1 MRSPPGAALCKR
13 SAGFLCLALAI
24 FVLLGSCSGAGD
36 RAAATGRIV
45 VGMPWEPRSF
55 DPFNSVDSASY
66 YAQSLIYEALVR
78 FDPDLQVEGA
88 LAERFEVLDGGRRY
102 RFVLKKAC
110 FSDGVPVKSSDVRA
124 SVAAALGKKSPFR
137 RNYDVIEKCLALDD
151 ATIEMS
157 LKRPDLTLPERLTEL
172 KILPERVFEE
182 SGKERSLA
190 RHPIGTGPYRLGKW
204 IPGVQL
210 EFEPN
215 PGYYGREQSKVVERP
230 EIVWRVIPDR
240 REIAMALIRK
250 EIDLAQVDGRD
261 AKELTDSGA
270 DLVIENAPGS
280 RTVFL
285 GFNTSEWPFDQ
296 KRVRQALSM
305 MVDRDEIARKLYGG
319 YCVVPRTDFLE
330 APGGE
335 AEIKRW
341 PYDPAAA
348 AKLLVSEGFV
358 RDSDGAWSSPSPT
371 SGRERL
377 SMRIL
382 TLRDFLD
389 VAQAVASYLQKS
401 GVLCEVSV
409 VEYATLKDQ
418 YLKQGDYDVV
428 LFSRTVGPWP
438 DFRMVWSSTGSLNYS
453 KFHNY
458 ELDRLIRLAIEAGD
472 KKTMQSYCLSVRSI
486 LAEEQPWIFLAQPR
500 LLLVHQSRVQGV
512 LPVVSGQNSRKS
524 LPWDNPFFNA
534 RFWRTGD

>member
-1 MRSPPGAALCKR
+1 MRSPQGEALCKR
-13 SAGFLCLALAI
+13 SAGVVCLAAAILGLLTSCTLA
-24 FVLLGSCSGAGD
+24 GGQSMAP
-36 RAAATGRIV
+36 GRIV

-66 YAQSLIYEALVR
+66 YAQSLIYEGLVR
-78 FDPDLQVEGA
+78 FGPDLQVEGS

-102 RFVLKKAC
+102 RFVLKKAS
-110 FSDGVPVKSSDVRA
+110 FSDGVPVKSSDVSA

-137 RNYDVIEKCLALDD
+137 RNYDVIDKCLVVDD
-151 ATIEMS
+151 ATIEMG

-172 KILPERVFEE
+172 KILPERVLEL
-182 SGKERSLA
+182 SDQERGLA
-190 RHPIGTGPYRLGKW
+190 RHPVGTGPYRLGKW
-204 IPGVQL
+204 IPGVQI

-215 PGYYGREQSKVVERP
+215 HAYHGDREQDVERQK
-230 EIVWRVIPDR
+230 IVWRVIPDK
-240 REIAMALIRK
+240 REIAMALVRK
-250 EIDLAQVDGRD
+250 EIDLAQIDGRD
-261 AKELTDSGA
+261 AKVLAGSGP

-280 RTVFL
+280 RTIFL

-305 MVDRDEIARKLYGG
+305 MVNRDEIADKLYGG
-319 YCVVPRTDFLE
+319 YCVVPRTDFPEE
-330 APGGE
+330 AARD
-335 AEIKRW
+335 AEIKSW
-341 PYDPAAA
+341 PYDPEAA
-348 AKLLVSEGFV
+348 AKLLESEGFV
-358 RDSDGAWSSPSPT
+358 RDSDGAWSSPSPAN
-371 SGRERL
+371 GRDRL

-389 VAQAVASYLQKS
+389 VAQAVASFLQKS

-418 YLKQGDYDVV
+418 YLKKGDFDVV

-453 KFHNY
+453 KFHSY
-458 ELDRLIRLAIEAGD
+458 ELDSSIRLAIEAGD
-472 KKTMQSYCLSVRSI
+472 KKTMERYCRDVRRI

-500 LLLVHQSRVQGV
+500 LLLVHQPWVQGV
-512 LPVVSGQNSRKS
+512 QPKVSRNGSRRC

-534 RFWRTGD
+534 RFWRRGD